1 MPNSSK
7 NIVIYPST
15 GSATSR
21 PNVVFTGNNAVS
33 IVMAMTDDGVLSF
46 ENITGQLFSIANN
59 SSTGTIFST
68 NDISGIP
75 FIRVDANAT
84 VLLSEI
90 TGNVAIGG
98 PVANAAL
105 HLYGNV
111 AMHGNTLFDAS
122 SNLPVNRLNSGSS
135 ASATTF
141 WRGDGTWATPAG
153 GGGSGGGFSDS
164 GAYVYMTNTFA
175 NLSIGTS
182 ADPNPYKFAVSNSS
196 PSLVVGFLN
205 TNSAPTA
212 QITMKLQGNS
222 TQYVNKIVG
231 SSYYQ
236 ESPATVV
243 LDRYSDFNVHHFR
256 TGAGTEYARTG
267 TDVFRLGPVSTAFTI
282 DSGYIAQATDGQGG
296 VMQAWNT
303 GLSGTGRRTW
313 GIALE
318 QYQQGDWS
326 LFSSTAANTK
336 PSVQVLTATLDGK
349 IGIKTTTPAAN
360 LHVTGNAYVSSDF
373 TAASVS
379 IIGSSN
385 FMPQGR
391 LTLSTSNAVAYVNV
405 TGATSIYYTP
415 YEGNLIPLYDGT
427 KFIQKS
433 FSEITNTTTNNTTN
447 PAACTT
453 NSNYDLFVWDNGGTI
468 TLSRGPA
475 WTSDTARGTG
485 AGTTELQRLNGI
497 WTNKVAITNGP
508 AANKGTYVGTVRT
521 DGSSQVNW
529 NFAPS
534 AAAGGAEAKLH
545 VFNAYNRVFTYGISQ
560 DSTGSWSYGTA
571 TWRSLDN
578 STSNRIS
585 YIDGLSELTI
595 IASLQAALNQSGGG
609 LYHFGVNRDSTTATP
624 PSSTMSQ
631 IGSTNGTVQYEVNYT
646 PSLGY
651 HYLQAMEASG
661 SGGSTTVYGQIS
673 MGLGGSNTN
682 QGEELRVN
690 TNM

>member
-196 PSLVVGFLN
+196 PGLVVGFLN

-267 TDVFRLGPVSTAFTI
+267 TDVFRLGPTTTAFTI
-282 DSGYIAQATDGQGG
+282 DSGYIAQATDGNGG

-360 LHVTGNAYVSSDF
+360 LHVTGNAYVS
-373 TAASVS
+373 ANIVS
-379 IIGSSN
+379 GSYATGEILFANNGIMLNSNVISSN
-385 FMPQGR
+385 VIM
-391 LTLSTSNAVAYVNV
+391 
-405 TGATSIYYTP
+405 AT
-415 YEGNLIPLYDGT
+415 
-427 KFIQKS
+427 
-433 FSEITNTTTNNTTN
+433 
-447 PAACTT
+447 
-453 NSNYDLFVWDNGGTI
+453 
-468 TLSRGPA
+468 
-475 WTSDTARGTG
+475 
-485 AGTTELQRLNGI
+485 
-497 WTNKVAITNGP
+497 
-508 AANKGTYVGTVRT
+508 
-521 DGSSQVNW
+521 
-529 NFAPS
+529 
-534 AAAGGAEAKLH
+534 
-545 VFNAYNRVFTYGISQ
+545 
-560 DSTGSWSYGTA
+560 
-571 TWRSLDN
+571 
-578 STSNRIS
+578 
-585 YIDGLSELTI
+585 
-595 IASLQAALNQSGGG
+595 
-609 LYHFGVNRDSTTATP
+609 GVNGFSVGPVTIAP
-624 PSSTMSQ
+624 GYSVAMAP
-631 IGSTNGTVQYEVNYT
+631 GTRWVV
-646 PSLGY
+646 
-651 HYLQAMEASG
+651 
-661 SGGSTTVYGQIS
+661 I
-673 MGLGGSNTN
+673 
-682 QGEELRVN
+682 
-690 TNM
+690 

>member
-196 PSLVVGFLN
+196 PGLSIGFLN
-205 TNSAPTA
+205 TNTAPTA

-267 TDVFRLGPVSTAFTI
+267 TDVFRLGPTTTAFTI
-282 DSGYIAQATDGQGG
+282 DSGYIAQATDGNGG

-360 LHVTGNAYVSSDF
+360 LHVTGNAYVSSDL
-373 TAASVS
+373 SVAGNTS
-379 IIGSSN
+379 ISSV
-385 FMPQGR
+385 
-391 LTLSTSNAVAYVNV
+391 LENV
-405 TGATSIYYTP
+405 VYKTGAGSPVVVSHDWASSDIFYHNALSANFTC
-415 YEGNLIPLYDGT
+415 N
-427 KFIQKS
+427 
-433 FSEITNTTTNNTTN
+433 ITNVPTINNKAT
-447 PAACTT
+447 
-453 NSNYDLFVWDNGGTI
+453 TI
-468 TLSRGPA
+468 TLVINS
-475 WTSDTARGTG
+475 G
-485 AGTTELQRLNGI
+485 ANAYIANAVQING
-497 WTNKVAITNGP
+497 
-508 AANKGTYVGTVRT
+508 AANSTIAWLGNSV
-521 DGSSQVNW
+521 
-529 NFAPS
+529 PS
-534 AAAGGAEAKLH
+534 A
-545 VFNAYNRVFTYGISQ
+545 
-560 DSTGSWSYGTA
+560 
-571 TWRSLDN
+571 
-578 STSNRIS
+578 SNGRIS
-585 YIDGLSELTI
+585 MQTIQLIYTNLTWNVFSSLST
-595 IASLQAALNQSGGG
+595 
-609 LYHFGVNRDSTTATP
+609 F
-624 PSSTMSQ
+624 
-631 IGSTNGTVQYEVNYT
+631 
-646 PSLGY
+646 
-651 HYLQAMEASG
+651 
-661 SGGSTTVYGQIS
+661 
-673 MGLGGSNTN
+673 
-682 QGEELRVN
+682 
-690 TNM
+690 